1 LEDAEKGVL
10 AADSAGMRCIAVPN
24 DYTRHHDFSKAIM
37 VCSSLKEITPELL
50 RSLEQTPLT
59 RSHDQVQQ

>member
-1 LEDAEKGVL
+1 
-10 AADSAGMRCIAVPN
+10 VPN
-24 DYTRHHDFSKAIM
+24 DYTRHHDFSKATM

-59 RSHDQVQQ
+59 HLHDQVQQ